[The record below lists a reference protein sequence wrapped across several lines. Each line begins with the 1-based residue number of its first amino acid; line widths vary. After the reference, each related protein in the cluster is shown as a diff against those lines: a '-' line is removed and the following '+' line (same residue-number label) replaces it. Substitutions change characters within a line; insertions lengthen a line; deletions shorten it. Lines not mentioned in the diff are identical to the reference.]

1 MRSNFKIE
9 RGGASIRKI
18 CECLQG
24 ICECLEGIVN
34 NKCPRGDGI
43 VDAFGSMI

>member
-1 MRSNFKIE
+1 MRSNFKIWT
-9 RGGASIRKI
+9 RLSIDS
-18 CECLQG
+18 ENLWMFAG
-24 ICECLEGIVN
+24 FEGTVN